1 MSRTG
6 VHISAAR
13 NTHLTE
19 TERILSESVHQLLAN
34 STDTP
39 GSGEKGEM
47 PLFKKKYWYTPPLE
61 IIGGGNMSDTDTIIN
76 PEYIAALLNN
86 IGLPCTPAGHTTGA
100 QIATYHFNL
109 ISLKDYSKA
118 NRAVKALSAAL
129 QTPCTLTPSDRAHIA
144 IQAARAARE
153 LVALRQTVQHL
164 RPDRTPTTVALGLDD
179 AGQPVIVDIAKMPHM
194 LIAGATGSGKSVA
207 LNTILCS
214 MLYCATP
221 TMTQFVMIDPKQV
234 ELSIY
239 AGLPHLASPIITSA
253 GEAVKTLQSVNTAM
267 DRRYKT
273 MARKGT
279 KSGAEAGY
287 PNLVIVID
295 ELADLMLTSKKAV
308 EESIIRI
315 AQLGRAAGIHLLV
328 ATQKP
333 VVSVVTGLIQGNI
346 PCKLAL
352 QTASTGDSVRILG
365 HKGAETLLGK
375 GDAWLKLPDQVQEIR
390 VQCAYTSDQDIAAI
404 VNYWKHDAKRRG

>member
-1 MSRTG
+1 LGEGSAGEASTI
-6 VHISAAR
+6 ISPDYIA
-13 NTHLTE
+13 
-19 TERILSESVHQLLAN
+19 QLL
-34 STDTP
+34 
-39 GSGEKGEM
+39 GQV
-47 PLFKKKYWYTPPLE
+47 
-61 IIGGGNMSDTDTIIN
+61 
-76 PEYIAALLNN
+76 
-86 IGLPCTPAGHTTGA
+86 GLPCTPAGHTSGA
-100 QIATYHFNL
+100 QIVTYHYNL
-109 ISLKDYSKA
+109 IALKDHNKA
-118 NRAVKALSAAL
+118 TRAVKALSAAL
-129 QTPCTLTPSDRAHIA
+129 HVPCSLIPSDRAHIA
-144 IQAARAARE
+144 VQVARAERE

-164 RPDRTPTTVALGLDD
+164 RPGRTPTTATLGLDD
-179 AGQPVIVDIAKMPHM
+179 AGQPVIVDVAKMPHM

-234 ELSIY
+234 ELSAY
-239 AGLPHLASPIITSA
+239 AGLPHLAAPIITSA
-253 GEAVKTLQSVNTAM
+253 GEAVGMLSGVNAAM
-267 DRRYKT
+267 DKRYKA
-273 MARKGT
+273 MARKRT
-279 KSGAEAGY
+279 KSGAEAGF
-287 PNLVIVID
+287 PRMVVVID

-315 AQLGRAAGIHLLV
+315 AQLGRAAGIHLLI

-375 GDAWLKLPDQVQEIR
+375 GDALLKLPDRVQEIR
-390 VQCAYTSDQDIAAI
+390 LQCAYTSDQDIAAI
-404 VNYWKHDAKRRG
+404 VNYWKYDAKRWG